1 MDLTPDNIFGLLQS
15 TNEFPVDFE
24 DAWQWIEY
32 STKGN
37 ARRLLEEDFEKGMD
51 YVILS
56 EQEDQVFIRNDKNP
70 KGGRPVVEIRMT
82 VACFKEFCMAART
95 PKGKEVRRY
104 FRRCEEQLKAIYA
117 AQTPEPVSTL
127 DQEWSMW
134 QQRYD
139 IRIDLKDRLR
149 PALMSLT
156 AQWAENNDYSPITLC
171 SAVHDAMNER
181 IQGIKSQVIKQRTG
195 LSVTEFIRDYF
206 GTEPLA
212 VYSAIN
218 KLSIN
223 FIVDDGMEPLDA
235 VHRACDAFL
244 SRSYQPQPVP
254 IIENLY
260 SQGGRLKAA
269 RKRKKLQQGVQI
281 SLFDLL
287 DEAS

>member
-1 MDLTPDNIFGLLQS
+1 MDLTPDNVFGLLRS
-15 TNEFPVDFE
+15 TDEFPVDFD
-24 DAWQWIEY
+24 DAWRWIGY

-37 ARRLLEEDFEKGMD
+37 AKRLLEEDFEKDLD
-51 YVILS
+51 YEIPS
-56 EQEDQVFIRNDKNP
+56 EQGGQVFIKNDKNP

-95 PKGKEVRRY
+95 PEGKEVRRY

-117 AQTPEPVSTL
+117 AQVPEPVSTL

-156 AQWAENNDYSPITLC
+156 AQWAEANAQSPITLC

-181 IQGIKSQVIKQRTG
+181 IQGIKSQVIKDRTG
-195 LSVTEFIRDYF
+195 LSVTELIRDYF

-223 FIVDDGMEPLDA
+223 FVVDEGMEPLEA
-235 VHRACDAFL
+235 VHRACDVFL
-244 SRSYQPQPVP
+244 SLSYQPKPVP
-254 IIENLY
+254 MLENLY

-269 RKRKKLQQGVQI
+269 RKRRQLQKPQQLD
-281 SLFDLL
+281 LFGLL
-287 DEAS
+287 GEAS